1 MKGSINVSGLLLA
14 GGRGERLGVV
24 SKSRLKHQGRTLLEI
39 TINKMEPSCDELLI
53 GVPPEEMDSASAITG
68 SLSISPRVSLKNGG
82 RTRQETVG
90 KLLACAKGKFVLIH
104 EVARPFA
111 PDRLFEA
118 VINAVESSGAA
129 ACFLDMRIRDTLA
142 ERDGDFLGDSIG
154 PKAIGGIQCP
164 QAFRSDILRKTLQE
178 ANKEGWFDRSL
189 LPLVKRAGYPV
200 RLVAG
205 SEQNFKITYPE
216 DLEATGIT
224 DAI

>member
-1 MKGSINVSGLLLA
+1 MKGPIRVSELLLA
-14 GGRGERLGVV
+14 GGHGERLGVV

-39 TINKMEPSCDELLI
+39 TINKMEPYCDELLI

-111 PDRLFEA
+111 PDRLFET

-142 ERDGDFLGDSIG
+142 ERDGDSLGDSIG

-178 ANKEGWFDRSL
+178 ANKEGWFDKSL
-189 LPLVKRAGYPV
+189 ATLVKRAGYPV

-205 SEQNFKITYPE
+205 SGQNFKITYPE